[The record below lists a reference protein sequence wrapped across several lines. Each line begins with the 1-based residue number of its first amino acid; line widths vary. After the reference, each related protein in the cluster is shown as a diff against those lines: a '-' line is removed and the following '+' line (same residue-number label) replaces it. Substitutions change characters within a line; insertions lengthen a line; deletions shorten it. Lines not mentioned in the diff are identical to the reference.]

1 MKVTLDLDQLLEEN
15 RITRDE
21 YARLA
26 ALAAR
31 DTASLALNILIAFGV
46 IAVAAATIALLKSA
60 SAATALGAAIAAAGL
75 WADRTSPRDW
85 QPLGTIL
92 LLVGCLMAGGGA
104 VSLSEGSPAALVA
117 LAIVFGA
124 VSLVAKSGL
133 LASLSALALFAA
145 SGGRS
150 GYEHAL
156 YWLRVEQP
164 LATVVLF
171 GTLAVA
177 AHRVSLAVGA
187 DTGRLAIV
195 FARTC
200 LFIANFGFW
209 IGSLWGDPWRIA
221 GWHVDRWEPVI
232 PPGVFAI
239 AWAVALVAA
248 GIWGVRR
255 NRRTV
260 VNIAAVFGAIH
271 FYTQYFER
279 LGATPGTI
287 LVAGLIALAIAFILI
302 RYNRANVAN
311 STKP

>member
-1 MKVTLDLDQLLEEN
+1 MKVRLDLDQLLEQN

-26 ALAAR
+26 AMAAR
-31 DTASLALNILIAFGV
+31 DTASLGLNILVAFGV

-75 WADRTSPRDW
+75 WADRSSPRDW
-85 QPLGTIL
+85 QPLGIIL
-92 LLVGCLMAGGGA
+92 LLVGCLMAGGGL
-104 VSLSEGSPAALVA
+104 VSLTEGSPAAFGA

-124 VSLVAKSGL
+124 VSLVARSGL
-133 LASLSALALFAA
+133 LAALSALALFAA

-156 YWLRVEQP
+156 YWLGVEQP
-164 LATVVLF
+164 LVTVVLF
-171 GTLAVA
+171 GALAVA

-187 DTGRLAIV
+187 DRGRLAIV
-195 FARTC
+195 FGRTC
-200 LFIANFGFW
+200 LFLANFGFW
-209 IGSLWGDPWRIA
+209 IGSLWGDPLRIG
-221 GWHVDRWEPVI
+221 GWHAGSWEPVI
-232 PPGVFAI
+232 PAGVFAF
-239 AWAVALVAA
+239 AWAFALVAA
-248 GIWGVRR
+248 AVWGVRH

-279 LGATPGTI
+279 LGATPGSI
-287 LVAGLIALAIAFILI
+287 LTAGLLALAIAFTLI
-302 RYNRANVAN
+302 RYNRTAPSPTVG
-311 STKP
+311 S